1 MDKNKK
7 FLRYLPGIVGLVLVL
22 AIAVGVYLLKDL
34 FQKPAQT
41 KKQVQQVTILA
52 PPPPPPPPP
61 PEQKPPEPEVKE
73 EKIPE
78 PEPEKE
84 PDKAPEEAEEPPGEQ
99 LGVDAEGGAGSDAFG
114 LAARKGGR
122 SILGGT
128 PGSAILWYGG
138 QIKKGL
144 EQQLQSLLTDSARQ
158 QAYSV
163 VVDIWVGADGRVSR
177 AELSAGS
184 GKPEVDAAIRA
195 ALPKLSLGMPK
206 PPPENMPQP
215 VKIGI
220 TSSLLN
226 RG

>member
-1 MDKNKK
+1 
-7 FLRYLPGIVGLVLVL
+7 V
-22 AIAVGVYLLKDL
+22 
-34 FQKPAQT
+34 
-41 KKQVQQVTILA
+41 
-52 PPPPPPPPP
+52 
-61 PEQKPPEPEVKE
+61 KPPEPEVKE

-78 PEPEKE
+78 PEPDKE

-114 LAARKGGR
+114 LAARKGRR

-128 PGSAILWYGG
+128 PGSAIIWYGG

-177 AELSAGS
+177 AELASGS
-184 GKPEVDAAIRA
+184 GKPEVDAAIRS
-195 ALPKLSLGMPK
+195 ALPKLNLSLQK

-215 VKIGI
+215 VKVRV
-220 TSSLLN
+220 TS
-226 RG
+226 RI